1 METKL
6 GHKRKFIVTLYEAVG
21 TALFTYCILVS
32 TADAIAA
39 ACGLFAMIVIF
50 GDVTGGHFNPAVTLG
65 VLVWQ
70 FFQSD
75 PISKL
80 LFSFLIILGQC
91 LGALGG
97 ALLAS
102 YALRVDGTVPKEY
115 IPILAPQNTVETQGA
130 SGFTEDFQAFWSQ
143 ALCTF
148 IFVSVILIL
157 KGHRTGP
164 TRDGIHVALTVALV
178 LWGLITLDYH
188 TGACFNPAVAL
199 GQTFFQV

>member
-6 GHKRKFIVTLYEAVG
+6 GHKRKFIVTIYEALG
-21 TALFTYCILVS
+21 TACFTYCILVS

-39 ACGLFAMIVIF
+39 ALGLFAMIVIL

-75 PISKL
+75 PMSKL
-80 LFSFLIILGQC
+80 LFSVMIILGQC
-91 LGALGG
+91 VGALGG
-97 ALLAS
+97 ALLATL
-102 YALRVDGTVPKEY
+102 ALNVNGKVPEEY
-115 IPILAPQNTVETQGA
+115 IPVLAPQNTVATEGKN
-130 SGFTEDFQAFWSQ
+130 GFNEDFQAFWSQ

-178 LWGLITLDYH
+178 LWGLITLNYH

-199 GQTFFQV
+199 GQTFF

>member
-6 GHKRKFIVTLYEAVG
+6 GHNRKFVVTLYEAIG

-32 TADAIAA
+32 GADAIAGA
-39 ACGLFAMIVIF
+39 LALFAMIVIF
-50 GDVTGGHFNPAVTLG
+50 GDVTGGHFNPAVTFG

-80 LFSFLIILGQC
+80 IFSVMIIVGQC
-91 LGALGG
+91 VGALGG
-97 ALLAS
+97 ALLATF
-102 YALRVDGTVPKEY
+102 ALHVNGKVPEEY
-115 IPILAPQNTVETQGA
+115 IPVLAPKITVDDKGG
-130 SGFTEDFQAFWSQ
+130 SGFSEDLQVFWSQ
-143 ALCTF
+143 TLCTF

-157 KGHRTGP
+157 KGRRTGP

-178 LWGLITLDYH
+178 LWALITLDFH
-188 TGACFNPAVAL
+188 TGACFNPAIAL
-199 GQTFFQV
+199 G